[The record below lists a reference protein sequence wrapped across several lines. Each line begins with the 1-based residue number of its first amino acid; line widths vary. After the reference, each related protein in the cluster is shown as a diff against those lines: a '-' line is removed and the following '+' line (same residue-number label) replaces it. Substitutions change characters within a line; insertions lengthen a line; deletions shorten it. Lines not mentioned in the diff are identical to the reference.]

1 MIEIESYVT
10 PNDAVCT
17 PPAVSHAAAGISGLL
32 VWFVRSEL
40 RRGGGASKGRRAGQT
55 PWSHCAGIGH
65 WAEAGRFE
73 LRPVTSIGR
82 LPSNT
87 VVIEERYVS
96 PNTLCCRTAML
107 TGGLRLGSR
116 NGTLLNGL
124 SVTKPIVAQDGDMI
138 AIGDTSLRLELPD
151 V

>member
-1 MIEIESYVT
+1 MSPQMTLFVLRLLSAT
-10 PNDAVCT
+10 LLLAFL
-17 PPAVSHAAAGISGLL
+17 GLL

-55 PWSHCAGIGH
+55 HGAIVLVSATG
-65 WAEAGRFE
+65 AEAGRFE

-96 PNTLCCRTAML
+96 AEHALLSYRDAHWWL
-107 TGGLRLGSR
+107 EDLGSR

>member
-1 MIEIESYVT
+1 MSPQTTLFILRLLSAT
-10 PNDAVCT
+10 LLLAFL
-17 PPAVSHAAAGISGLL
+17 GLL

-40 RRGGGASKGRRAGQT
+40 RRGSGASARWRTSQAGGALVLASVNGGDDV
-55 PWSHCAGIGH
+55 
-65 WAEAGRFE
+65 RFG

-87 VVIEERYVS
+87 VVIEEAYVS
-96 PNTLCCRTAML
+96 AEHALLSYRDAQWWL
-107 TGGLRLGSR
+107 EDLGSR

-124 SVTKPIVAQDGDMI
+124 SVTEPMMAHDSDII
-138 AIGDTSLRLELPD
+138 AIGATRLRLELPD